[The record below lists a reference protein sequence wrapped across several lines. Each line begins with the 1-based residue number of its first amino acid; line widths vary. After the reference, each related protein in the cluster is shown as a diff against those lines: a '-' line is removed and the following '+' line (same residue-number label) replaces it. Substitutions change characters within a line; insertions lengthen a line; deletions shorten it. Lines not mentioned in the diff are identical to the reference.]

1 MESITLSI
9 VDRSLLIGGVL
20 LGLALL
26 GGLFHFLR
34 LGLFS
39 MGIER
44 TPAGIVSGCLIL
56 VGVVFIYRFFN

>member
-1 MESITLSI
+1 MESVTLSI
-9 VDRSLLIGGVL
+9 VDRSLLIGCIL
-20 LGLALL
+20 LGMTLL

-44 TPAGIVSGCLIL
+44 TPAGIVSGCLIV
-56 VGVVFIYRFFN
+56 VGVVFIYRLF